1 MKRSASLALV
11 CVAFLSVAHAAEPVN
26 AQEQQLVAAIGE
38 LRAQQVQIVENQ
50 AKLEAKLAIIAEAV
64 RIARIYSSRG
74 GN

>member
-1 MKRSASLALV
+1 MKRSASLVLF
-11 CVAFLSVAHAAEPVN
+11 CVAFLSGVHAAEPVN
-26 AQEQQLVAAIGE
+26 PQEQQLVVAIGE

-50 AKLEAKLAIIAEAV
+50 AKLEAKLATIAEAV